1 MLSFSVVVSEAPA
14 TDEPVDLEFQVQ
26 GGDED
31 DFGDGDGFYEVD
43 EDDGEDGEDGEGE
56 ESDDGEDG
64 IPSSTT

>member
-1 MLSFSVVVSEAPA
+1 MRSLLSFSVVVSEAPA

-43 EDDGEDGEDGEGE
+43 EEDDGEDG

>member
-43 EDDGEDGEDGEGE
+43 EEDDGEDGEDG